1 MSDRPLQQ
9 PFEATGTWHLPDSP
23 DRVITG
29 DLRYTVNGTEL
40 DLHEPFYVRRGVIST
55 SDERPRYPL
64 IHGTTREGEAMT
76 LLNAQSAGWSFN
88 FSSGGFRESERV
100 FSVWLLVGA
109 HVPANFTYPKVGF
122 RIPGLQVWLSRKVI
136 EETLERDEAT
146 HESSVSYRVRGFREE
161 KLRVPSIET
170 TFGWGTSRHFN
181 ADAFTSID
189 VTVSGWLTIEPDS
202 PKPLEWF
209 IDQESK
215 ATTMLAFLAGTS
227 MSPDLIEASIDAS
240 THRVSV
246 MVTLRDA
253 KYCSY
258 KNLHDFFM
266 PRGSMTVDLGTVLN
280 NWFEVYEKV
289 DKPSQLA
296 LSVFGSEKLWLHV
309 EFLSLVQALEGF
321 HRGLFEGKYM
331 PDEDYEPIKDTLGK
345 AIPSGLADD
354 HKAALRARF
363 RYGNQF
369 SLRKRLDALA
379 GRLSPALRAMIFGAN
394 GGVPGQWVDT
404 RNFYSHWD
412 ESLSSKIL
420 DGQGMYY
427 ANVRM
432 RHFLRAL
439 YLDLMRIPQEAILAS
454 LRNASDSSQHLIQLN
469 AAERRAAD
477 PSDMSG
483 AYMRIQEQKREAG
496 SEATPETSA
505 DEPSQ
510 PTPDDEDTGG

>member
-1 MSDRPLQQ
+1 MAERPLQESFQ
-9 PFEATGTWHLPDSP
+9 VTGTWHLPESP

-29 DLRYTVNGTEL
+29 DLRYTTDGTEL
-40 DLHEPFYVRRGVIST
+40 DLHEPFTVQRGVFRT
-55 SDERPRYPL
+55 SDERPRYPI

-76 LLNAQSAGWSFN
+76 LLNAQSAGRSFN

-109 HVPANFTYPKVGF
+109 HVPADFLYPKVSL

-136 EETLERDEAT
+136 EHTLERDEST
-146 HESSVSYRVRGFREE
+146 RESTVSYRVHGFKEE
-161 KLRVPSIET
+161 KLRISSVGASL
-170 TFGWGTSRHFN
+170 GWGTSRHFS
-181 ADAFTSID
+181 ADPFTTID

-209 IDQESK
+209 IEQQSK
-215 ATTMLAFLAGTS
+215 ATTMLAFLAGTP
-227 MSPDLIEASIDAS
+227 MSPDLIEASIDSS
-240 THRVSV
+240 THRISV

-258 KNLHDFFM
+258 KNLSDFFM
-266 PRGSMTVDLGTVLN
+266 PRGAMTVDLGTVLN
-280 NWFEVYEKV
+280 SWYEVYDRV
-289 DKPSQLA
+289 NKPSQLA

-331 PDEDYEPIKDTLGK
+331 SDEDYGPVKDTLGK
-345 AIPSGLADD
+345 AIPPELADD

-369 SLRKRLDALA
+369 SLRKRLDQLA
-379 GRLSPALRAMIFGAN
+379 DRLSPALRAMIFGAN
-394 GGVPGQWVDT
+394 GGVPAEWVDT
-404 RNFYSHWD
+404 RNFYTHWD
-412 ESLSSKIL
+412 EPLSPKIL

-439 YLDLMRIPQEAILAS
+439 YLDLMHIPQEAILAS

-469 AAERRAAD
+469 AAERRAVE
-477 PSDMSG
+477 PTDMSG
-483 AYMRIQEQKREAG
+483 AYMRIDEHKRDDG
-496 SEATPETSA
+496 GEATSA
-505 DEPSQ
+505 GEASKPLDS
-510 PTPDDEDTGG
+510 DGADR